1 MSPLVDGLPDI
12 ENVTHALRTGPYGQ
26 CVYESP
32 NDVCDQQ
39 VVNFEFS
46 DGATASF
53 TMVAYTSLICDRQVR
68 LHFTHGEI
76 VGDMRTFTM
85 HDFRTGVRTTSVPR
99 DEGGGH
105 GGGDIG
111 LIRSFVEAVRTGR
124 QDALGTTL
132 SEVVK
137 SHMTVFAAETSRR
150 EGRVVDCVEFER
162 SVRERVAA
170 ARNASAVEGATV
182 DKI

>member
-1 MSPLVDGLPDI
+1 VSPLVDGLPDI
-12 ENVTHALRTGPYGQ
+12 ENVTQALRTGPYGQ

-32 NDVCDQQ
+32 NDVCDHQ

-76 VGDMRTFTM
+76 VGDMHTFTT
-85 HDFRTGVRTTSVPR
+85 HDFRTGARTKSVPR

-105 GGGDIG
+105 GGGDLG
-111 LIRSFVEAVRTGR
+111 LIRAFVHAVRIS
-124 QDALGTTL
+124 L
-132 SEVVK
+132 S
-137 SHMTVFAAETSRR
+137 
-150 EGRVVDCVEFER
+150 
-162 SVRERVAA
+162 
-170 ARNASAVEGATV
+170 
-182 DKI
+182 